1 MMSEQARAIRR
12 YVDRNYGDAITV
24 TDPVHYPNEKFW
36 VGELKSDYPR
46 RIRDDRRN
54 ESFLKFLTLEDLGEV
69 KLTDDNR
76 IEATP
81 REELI
86 ERLRSRLQQWQEKA
100 QQIILS
106 STAEELAPLG
116 ALKDSIG
123 PVVMWV
129 RYLARK
135 QTNEITREQIARE
148 PNPKQTQRWIDF
160 LVQTKL
166 LEPSSNG
173 FTYSNLFASMEKDV
187 LSDPRRDREDFV
199 NRIVAYLMRDHYNM
213 IRQVFR
219 VSRFETYLH
228 MTICYYAPSIQ
239 AERMLYRKED
249 SLLRLYHK
257 WYSKTYSDP
266 RLLNV
271 LEELEHQK
279 ILTRVDDYWYGS
291 EEIWNK
297 IKPQLATIPQVI
309 ARRKG

>member
-1 MMSEQARAIRR
+1 MSEQVRAIRR
-12 YVDRNYGDAITV
+12 YVDKSYGDAITV
-24 TDPVHYPNEKFW
+24 TEPVHDPNEKAW
-36 VGELKSDYPR
+36 VGELKSVYPR
-46 RIRDDRRN
+46 RIRDDMAN
-54 ESFLKFLTLEDLGEV
+54 QSFLKFLTLRDLGEV

-106 STAEELAPLG
+106 STADELAPFG
-116 ALKDSIG
+116 AFKDSIS
-123 PVVMWV
+123 PIVMWI

-135 QTNEITREQIARE
+135 GKNEIAYEQIARE

-173 FTYSNLFASMEKDV
+173 FTYSNLFLSMEKEV
-187 LSDPRRDREDFV
+187 LSDPKKSKEDFV
-199 NRIVAYLMRDHYNM
+199 NHVIAFIMREYYPM

-228 MTICYYAPSIQ
+228 MTTCYYVPSIQ
-239 AERMLYRKED
+239 AERLLYRREE

-257 WYSKTYSDP
+257 WYSRTYSDT
-266 RLLNV
+266 RLSNV
-271 LEELEHQK
+271 LEDLEHQRIVK
-279 ILTRVDDYWYGS
+279 RVGDYWYGT
-291 EEIWNK
+291 EEIWAK
-297 IKPQLATIPQVI
+297 IKPQLLTIPQEI
-309 ARRKG
+309 TRRKG

>member
-12 YVDRNYGDAITV
+12 YVDRSYGDAITV
-24 TDPVHYPNEKFW
+24 TEPIHYPNGKFW

-46 RIRDDRRN
+46 RIRDDKGN
-54 ESFLKFLTLEDLGEV
+54 QSFLKFLTLRDLGEV
-69 KLTDDNR
+69 KLTDDNH

-86 ERLRSRLQQWQEKA
+86 ERLHSRLQQWQEKA

-116 ALKDSIG
+116 AFKDSIN
-123 PVVMWV
+123 PIVMWV

-135 QTNEITREQIARE
+135 KNEITYEQITRE

-160 LVQTKL
+160 LVQIKL

-173 FTYSNLFASMEKDV
+173 FTYSNLFLSMEKEV
-187 LSDPRRDREDFV
+187 LSDPTKVREDFV
-199 NRIVAYLMRDHYNM
+199 NHVVAFIMRDYYNM

-239 AERMLYRKED
+239 AERMLYRKEE
-249 SLLRLYHK
+249 SLLKLYHK

-266 RLLNV
+266 RLSNV

-279 ILTRVDDYWYGS
+279 ILKKVDDYWYGS
-291 EEIWNK
+291 EEIWNR
-297 IKPQLATIPQVI
+297 IKPQLQTIPQEI
-309 ARRKG
+309 TQRKG